1 MINYLWLNRSSSGK
15 DPPITDIR
23 KRDLETGV
31 AFLMQ
36 RILRCGVVAHRA
48 IASVEKSTGERFQ
61 APLRSRLTLK
71 QEGGRATTEVLSPQ
85 RLVQDGGFSKEPY
98 SGAS

>member
-1 MINYLWLNRSSSGK
+1 VPGELLSSTAKCPLS
-15 DPPITDIR
+15 ISE
-23 KRDLETGV
+23 ETFISLSKV

-71 QEGGRATTEVLSPQ
+71 TEGGRATTEVLSPQ
-85 RLVQDGGFSKEPY
+85 RLVQDGGFSNEPY
-98 SGAS
+98 SGAC